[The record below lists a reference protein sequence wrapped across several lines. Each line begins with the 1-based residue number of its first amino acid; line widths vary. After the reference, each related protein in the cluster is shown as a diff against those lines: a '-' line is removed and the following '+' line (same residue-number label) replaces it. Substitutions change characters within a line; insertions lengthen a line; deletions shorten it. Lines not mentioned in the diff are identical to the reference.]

1 LEHAIRVFSGRA
13 FSPDDIEIIKWTR
26 KRYPQ
31 LTRSELAA
39 TICETLDWLTPAG
52 RVKIPQ
58 CLEMLA
64 QLETEGVL
72 ALPPIRVM
80 TKSGNAPS
88 TFRIEAGAEL
98 NGSANEYVPVVLDIA
113 RPGESLKRWRACV
126 DQYHMLGDKKVF
138 GSRLHYFIRSGNQE
152 LGCLQFSASAWAL
165 SNRDKWIGWNVEDR
179 KQRLHLI
186 VNNSRFLIFPWV
198 HIRNLASKVL
208 ATAARQIQG
217 DWLREYCYAPVLL
230 ETFVDLEHF
239 KGTCYKAANW
249 LQLGETQG
257 RGRMDRR
264 NEGGLSRKA
273 VFMYPLQKDFKECL
287 RGEKPYKAVNPDEQ

>member
-1 LEHAIRVFSGRA
+1 LEHAIRVFSGRV

-26 KRYPQ
+26 NKYPK
-31 LTRSELAA
+31 LSRKEFAA
-39 TICETLDWLTPAG
+39 TICETLEWLTSAG
-52 RVKIPQ
+52 RAKIPQ

-72 ALPPIRVM
+72 VPPPLRVYS
-80 TKSGNAPS
+80 KSKSTPS
-88 TFRIEAGAEL
+88 SCSIKAGAEL
-98 NGSANEYVPVVLDIA
+98 NGRANEYEPIALIIA
-113 RPGESLKRWRACV
+113 RPGESLKRWRTCV

-152 LGCLQFSASAWAL
+152 LGCLQFSASSWAL
-165 SNRDKWIGWNVEDR
+165 SDRDKWIGWNVEDR

-186 VNNSRFLIFPWV
+186 ANNSRFLIFPWV
-198 HIRNLASKVL
+198 HIKNLASKAL
-208 ATAARQIQG
+208 ATAARQIQN

-249 LQLGETQG
+249 TYLGETQG
-257 RGRMDRR
+257 RGRMDRNYER
-264 NEGGLSRKA
+264 PLSRKA

>member
-1 LEHAIRVFSGRA
+1 MEHAIRVFSGRA
-13 FSPDDIEIIKWTR
+13 FSPDDIETIKWTR

-31 LTRSELAA
+31 LPRTELAA

-58 CLEMLA
+58 CIEMLA
-64 QLETEGVL
+64 QLETEGIL
-72 ALPPIRVM
+72 TLPRIRVM
-80 TKSGNAPS
+80 TKSGNAPNMS
-88 TFRIEAGAEL
+88 RIEAGVEL
-98 NGSANEYVPVVLDIA
+98 NGSANEYEPIILEIA
-113 RPGESLKRWRACV
+113 RPGERLKRWRACV
-126 DQYHMLGDKKVF
+126 EQYHMLGDKKVF

-165 SNRDKWIGWNVEDR
+165 SDRDKWIGWSVEDR

-198 HIRNLASKVL
+198 HIRNLASKAL
-208 ATAARQIQG
+208 ATAARQIQS
-217 DWLREYCYAPVLL
+217 DWLKEYCYAPVLL

-249 LQLGETQG
+249 TYLGETQG
-257 RGRMDRR
+257 RGRMDRYYER
-264 NEGGLSRKA
+264 PLSRKA